1 MFLCNAH
8 VHKLLACFLSDI
20 RSEAE
25 NRRSSGSYSTHGL
38 VSLHFLKKIIA
49 GNSSVI
55 LALRIVKGL
64 ACFRVEGHMPVP
76 CFLILFRRS
85 IALTL
90 LCYNVNGNRLFAVL
104 YALKSLNK
112 RRNIVAVL
120 NENIVK
126 THCLE
131 KVTLSLALG
140 ITKKL
145 EISVHTAVVFCD
157 RHIVIVHNDNKVCIH
172 FPCKVD
178 TLQSFATAERAVAD
192 NSDNIALLALEISG
206 LCKTACKAH
215 RGGSMANR
223 KKVMLA
229 LLWVCVA

>member
-1 MFLCNAH
+1 
-8 VHKLLACFLSDI
+8 
-20 RSEAE
+20 
-25 NRRSSGSYSTHGL
+25 
-38 VSLHFLKKIIA
+38 
-49 GNSSVI
+49 
-55 LALRIVKGL
+55 
-64 ACFRVEGHMPVP
+64 MPVP

-85 IALTL
+85 IALAL
-90 LCYNVNGNRLFAVL
+90 LCYNVNDNRLFAVL

-131 KVTLSLALG
+131 KVTFSLALG

-145 EISVHTAVVFCD
+145 EIFVHTTVVFSD
-157 RHIVIVHNDNKVCIH
+157 RHIVIVHNDYEVCIH
-172 FPCKVD
+172 FSCKVD
-178 TLQSFATAERAVAD
+178 TLQSFATAERAVAY
-192 NSDNIALLALEISG
+192 NSDNIALLALEISS

-215 RGGSMANR
+215 RSGSMANR

-229 LLWVCVA
+229 LLRVCVA

>member
-1 MFLCNAH
+1 
-8 VHKLLACFLSDI
+8 
-20 RSEAE
+20 
-25 NRRSSGSYSTHGL
+25 
-38 VSLHFLKKIIA
+38 
-49 GNSSVI
+49 
-55 LALRIVKGL
+55 
-64 ACFRVEGHMPVP
+64 MPVP

-85 IALTL
+85 IALAL
-90 LCYNVNGNRLFAVL
+90 LCYDVNYNRLFAVL
-104 YALKSLNK
+104 YALERLDK
-112 RRNIVAVL
+112 RRDIVAVL

-131 KVTLSLALG
+131 KVTFSLALG
-140 ITKKL
+140 ITEKL
-145 EISVHTAVVFCD
+145 EISVHTTVVFGN

-178 TLQSFATAERAVAD
+178 TLQSFTTAERAVTD
-192 NSDNIALLALEISG
+192 NSNNIALLALEISS

-215 RGGSMANR
+215 RSGSMADR